1 MTIALVGYGK
11 MGREIEAVAR
21 ARQIDIAK
29 IFTAENNSNGS
40 GLTKESLKNV
50 DVCVEFTTPVSV
62 LGNIDAIA
70 AAGKNVVV
78 GTTGWHDKLTDIKQ
92 LVKEKKIGLL
102 YAANFSLGINVFYHI
117 VTAAARAF
125 EKFDPYDVAVSE
137 IHHKDKPD
145 SPSGTALALGNLIIQ
160 SMKRKKEILHEPSHA
175 KIKPEQLHI
184 SSARVGN
191 VVGKHSVVFD
201 SDADSI
207 ELIHNAKNRRG
218 FALGALIAAEWLKGK
233 KGVFTMKD
241 VLVSE
246 L

>member
-1 MTIALVGYGK
+1 VTIALVGYGK

-21 ARQIDIAK
+21 ARQILIAK
-29 IFTAENNSNGS
+29 IFTAENNANGA
-40 GLTKESLKNV
+40 GLTKEALKNV
-50 DVCVEFTTPVSV
+50 DVCVEFTTPDSV

-78 GTTGWHDKLTDIKQ
+78 GTTGWHDKLADIKQ

-102 YAANFSLGINVFYHI
+102 YAANFSLGINLFYHI
-117 VTAAARAF
+117 VTTAAQAF
-125 EKFDPYDVAVSE
+125 DKFDTYDVVVSE

-160 SMKRKKEILHEPSHA
+160 SMKRKREILHETAHV

-207 ELIHNAKNRRG
+207 ELVHNAKDRRG

-233 KGVFTMKD
+233 EGVFTMKD
-241 VLVSE
+241 VLNSGI
-246 L
+246 